1 MAENP
6 DDTEKTEEPSQKKL
20 DDAHKKGD
28 VAKSQE
34 VNSWFVLM
42 GTTLVIA
49 MFSGPITGD
58 ITGAMQVFLAQANEI
73 TVDSASMVRLFTSI
87 AIAVLAALGLPFL
100 VLWISAVA
108 GNLVQHRL
116 VLSAEPIKPK
126 LSKISPAAGFK
137 RLFSATSLV
146 NFAKGLVK
154 LGIIGS
160 VMFAIV
166 WPERGGLALLVSSDP
181 AEVLPTVRILAL
193 KMLIGVLMV
202 LGVVAVLDFSYQRFT
217 WNKKQRMTLKELR
230 DEYKQMEGDP
240 AVRAKIRQIRIE
252 RGRKRMMAN
261 VPRASVVIANPTH
274 FAVALQYEDGMA
286 APVCLAKGVDAVA
299 LRIRAIAEE
308 NAIPVIENP
317 PLARALHAGLEVDA
331 EIPPEHYQ
339 AVAKVISYVL
349 QQKKKPGWRS
359 AAPR

>member
-20 DDAHKKGD
+20 EDAHKKGD

-34 VNSWFVLM
+34 VNSWFVLF

-49 MFSGPITGD
+49 MFAPSITGRVTD
-58 ITGAMQVFLAQANEI
+58 SMSYFLQRAHEIPVDPAN
-73 TVDSASMVRLFTSI
+73 MVKLL
-87 AIAVLAALGLPFL
+87 AVIGLALLAALALPFI
-100 VLWISAVA
+100 VLWIAALA

-116 VLSAEPIKPK
+116 VLSGEPIKPK
-126 LSKISPAAGFK
+126 LSRISPAAGFK

-146 NFAKGLVK
+146 NFAKGLAK
-154 LGIIGS
+154 LGIIAA

-166 WPERGGLALLVSSDP
+166 WPERGELAVLVSEDP
-181 AEVLPTVRILAL
+181 GEVLPMVRTLSL
-193 KMLIGVLMV
+193 KMLVGVLMV
-202 LGVVAVLDFSYQRFT
+202 MAVVAVLDFAYQRHS
-217 WNKKQRMTLKELR
+217 WHKKQKMTLKELR

-240 AVRAKIRQIRIE
+240 AVRAKIRQIRVE

-274 FAVALQYEDGMA
+274 YAVALQYEDGMA
-286 APVCLAKGVDAVA
+286 APVCLAKGIDAVA

-317 PLARALHAGLEVDA
+317 PLARTLHAGLEIDQ

-339 AVAKVISYVL
+339 AVAKVISYIM
-349 QQKKKPGWRS
+349 QQKRRGGWKPGAGR
-359 AAPR
+359 